1 MNKRGK
7 MFYFDLSRMK
17 ELQVQDGN
25 KSIIKEE
32 KYFIYFDLSRM
43 KGLQVQ
49 NGKGQFYLFWSI
61 RNEEIANSEWKRSKS
76 IINKRGKIFYLF
88 WFIKKGLQVQNEKGA
103 RSK

>member
-49 NGKGQFYLFWSI
+49 NGKGPILFI
-61 RNEEIANSEWKRSKS
+61 LIYQEWRDCKFRVEKEQEY
-76 IINKRGKIFYLF
+76 NK
-88 WFIKKGLQVQNEKGA
+88 
-103 RSK
+103 